1 MTRTFFE
8 NLEERRLFAGVTLL
22 THGRDGHLWGFVDTA
37 VAAITA
43 RVGGPSQAPRYVLTL
58 APDAN
63 KNLLVQSIKHVDG
76 TGTPQSSSKNEIIL
90 VVDWT
95 SVDKD
100 IDYPLHKVAKV
111 VGDFLLTTPV
121 DGVKLAELPL
131 HQISISRGTGLLD
144 EISKVLAK
152 SGVWVDQQ
160 TYTDPNP
167 VAANFDAP
175 PAIYENV
182 AFVDNYWR
190 TDGNPNNLSTNGRSV
205 EGAYNLHAQW
215 LDDNISGWASKHLVP
230 AGYYVGTIDL
240 NTNNG
245 GEGPIYAQW
254 YGDSPDKPARDQ
266 TGYLYSRVI
275 GGARPTSGLWSASG
289 GSASR
294 ISVDH
299 EGDQWANIT
308 DLSVAGGNSVA
319 AESTVQLQY
328 LYQDRDSSTRIGF
341 YLDVDQNP
349 YNNNNVNE
357 SLNVTKPNASD
368 SPVSATTN
376 VSFAG
381 VGSGQYWIYA
391 KISDDQGHVRYAYT
405 RQLSVGTT
413 TPPPV
418 DPPPV
423 DPPPVDPPPG
433 PGPTP
438 TPRLASN
445 GILRISGTDQND
457 IISIYRPKE
466 DRNNKL
472 VVEVNNDAATT
483 FTLSAVKQIIAY
495 SFEGNDRIAI
505 SEKFGAV
512 FATARLI
519 GGDGRDT
526 LIGGSGNDILYGEA
540 GKDRLQGGEGR
551 DRLYGGDDSDYLF
564 GQGNRDTFVGFKTKE
579 LMDFRTKYDI
589 FA

>member
-1 MTRTFFE
+1 MFFE
-8 NLEERRLFAGVTLL
+8 NLEQRRLFAGVTLI

-37 VAAITA
+37 AAAITT
-43 RVGGPSQAPRYVLTL
+43 RVGGPSQAPRYILTL
-58 APDAN
+58 APDTD

-90 VVDWT
+90 EVDWT

-100 IDYPLHKVAKV
+100 IDYPLAKVAKV
-111 VGDFLLTTPV
+111 VANFMLNTPV
-121 DGVKLAELPL
+121 DGLRLAELPI

-144 EISKVLAK
+144 EISKELGKA
-152 SGVWVDQQ
+152 GVWVDQQ

-167 VAANFDAP
+167 IAANFDAP
-175 PAIYENV
+175 PMIYENV

-190 TDGNPNNLSTNGRSV
+190 TDGNPNNLATNGRPV
-205 EGAYNLHAQW
+205 DGAYNLHAQW
-215 LDDNISGWASKHLVP
+215 LDDNTSGWGLKHLVP

-240 NTNNG
+240 NTSNG

-254 YGDSPDKPARDQ
+254 YGDNPDKPARDQ

-275 GGARPTSGLWSASG
+275 GGDRPSSGVWSASG
-289 GSASR
+289 GSGNR

-308 DLSVAGGNSVA
+308 DLKLAGGNDIAVGQ
-319 AESTVQLQY
+319 TVQLQY
-328 LYQDRDSSTRIGF
+328 LTQDRDSSTRIGF

-357 SLNVTKPNASD
+357 SLNVTKPDASD
-368 SPVSATTN
+368 VPVSSSTN
-376 VSFAG
+376 VSLLNVTA
-381 VGSGQYWIYA
+381 GQYFIYA

-405 RQLSVGTT
+405 RQVNIGTT
-413 TPPPV
+413 SPPPV

-423 DPPPVDPPPG
+423 DPPPVDPPPQSG
-433 PGPTP
+433 AAP

-472 VVEVNNDAATT
+472 VVEINNDSATT

-495 SFEGNDRIAI
+495 SFAGNDRIAV

-512 FATARLI
+512 FATTRMI

-526 LIGGSGNDILYGEA
+526 LIAGSGNDILYGEG

-564 GQGNRDTFVGFKTKE
+564 GQGNRDTFIGSKTKE
-579 LMDFRTKYDI
+579 LMDLRSKYDI
-589 FA
+589 LA